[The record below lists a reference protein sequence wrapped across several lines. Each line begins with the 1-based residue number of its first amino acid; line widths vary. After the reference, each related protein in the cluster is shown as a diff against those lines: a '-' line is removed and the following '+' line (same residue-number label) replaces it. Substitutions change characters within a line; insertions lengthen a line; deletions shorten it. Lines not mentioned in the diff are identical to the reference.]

1 MDHFTAVGGTAVYP
15 ISKTI
20 ADYLCNSLGEVGSQ
34 HHPINHSGIN
44 QILLSQW
51 KYLRSIRS
59 LYNIVRLQK
68 QGKVDSIVANQ
79 AIENFNKTKGA
90 SYTIEQIREYTL
102 ERPCSYGFS
111 PCGDPWIFYK
121 TKAGYCIDEI
131 LSLEIPSIPGNLS
144 EYEQHFLP
152 IADFMEVL
160 YFADWS
166 QNILWVIRSPFIE
179 ERPLI
184 YDNRTTEEVKNRFNL
199 TMGYTTYEENE
210 DFVGLSYVLSP
221 EVEQSWVME
230 MTHPELV

>member
-1 MDHFTAVGGTAVYP
+1 
-15 ISKTI
+15 
-20 ADYLCNSLGEVGSQ
+20 
-34 HHPINHSGIN
+34 
-44 QILLSQW
+44 
-51 KYLRSIRS
+51 
-59 LYNIVRLQK
+59 
-68 QGKVDSIVANQ
+68 
-79 AIENFNKTKGA
+79 
-90 SYTIEQIREYTL
+90 
-102 ERPCSYGFS
+102 
-111 PCGDPWIFYK
+111 
-121 TKAGYCIDEI
+121 
-131 LSLEIPSIPGNLS
+131 
-144 EYEQHFLP
+144 
-152 IADFMEVL
+152 MEVL